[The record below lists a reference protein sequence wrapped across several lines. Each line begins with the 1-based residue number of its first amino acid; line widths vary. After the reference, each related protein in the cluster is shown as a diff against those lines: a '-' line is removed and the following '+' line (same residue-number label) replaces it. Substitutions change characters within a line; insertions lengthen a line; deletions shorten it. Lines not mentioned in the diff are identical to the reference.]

1 MEPLI
6 APGSLREEVPAT
18 QRRSRP
24 RGLPDGQ
31 PDQHRSTPGS
41 RHAYNKY
48 AHSSRNHRPCRSCG
62 QIHSHHEPHLYNY
75 TDEVDEDLMCQI
87 CLQPFVQP
95 VDTPCAHTFCHVC
108 ISNYLKINPLCPL
121 DRKPLSEMTINPT
134 NLVLK
139 RLLDKLEV
147 NCPNEDSCEEVVSRG
162 SLSDHLR
169 YRCLGTL
176 VACQFASAGCEYRG
190 PTKSMNKHQNEC
202 QFKKEGKPIFDSQL
216 PHVSPLRLNVARN
229 CN

>member
-1 MEPLI
+1 MGAWRVVEPVGQIFPPALHKAGHVFRTWSLPCPVIDKAMEPLI

-75 TDEVDEDLMCQI
+75 TDE
-87 CLQPFVQP
+87 P

-147 NCPNEDSCEEVVSRG
+147 NCPNEDSCEEV
-162 SLSDHLR
+162 
-169 YRCLGTL
+169 L
-176 VACQFASAGCEYRG
+176 VNLPVLAANTEG
-190 PTKSMNKHQNEC
+190 P
-202 QFKKEGKPIFDSQL
+202 P
-216 PHVSPLRLNVARN
+216 SP
-229 CN
+229 